1 MNPSLTPKEL
11 RIASIGAMI
20 YVSIYALEAPF
31 RYMLALTKLN
41 QVILLRDLLIL
52 GPLVFIAAA
61 QLNRR
66 ALDPVFLIFGFL
78 LSFQSVVFYLNNHV
92 TTPIVIGAKMFL
104 NVLTGLLLAAA
115 LINGKPW
122 MVRWLTILFI
132 LSCAGLLMEK
142 FLLDFPWVGMTVN
155 IGGLEVPISLDWQS
169 GGDLEKRV
177 GGFTRVS
184 INAASLVPFLGFA
197 IINKV
202 RRYLLRLLVA
212 LLVVVCVALTTQKG
226 AVVACLAISCALL
239 LPRPL
244 RLTGLRCV
252 LLIGLAMQIV
262 LPFATNGMLMSEGS
276 GSVFSTSSFAARVLY
291 TWPAASRYIYDN
303 SLLVFGLGLGG
314 LGGPMRLVATD
325 ALWMYPDNMFLFV
338 IGYMGVFALVY
349 YGAILYAVWRS
360 LRLRLQDAE
369 GALAILGFVM
379 WYGVVVT
386 GIEDQVTALGLGA
399 SLGTL
404 LYAIRVPV
412 VETRPVANPAEL
424 PSLGS
429 SRRA

>member
-1 MNPSLTPKEL
+1 MNPSLTAKEL
-11 RIASIGAMI
+11 RITLVCAVI
-20 YVSIYALEAPF
+20 YVTIYALEAPF

-41 QVILLRDLLIL
+41 QLILLRDLLIL
-52 GPLVFIAAA
+52 GPLVFVAAA
-61 QLNRR
+61 QINRR
-66 ALDPVFLIFGFL
+66 KLDPVFLVFGFL
-78 LSFQSVVFYLNNHV
+78 LSFQAMVFYVNSHA
-92 TTPIVIGAKMFL
+92 TTPIIIGAKMFL
-104 NVLTGLLLAAA
+104 NILTGLLLASA

-122 MVRWLTILFI
+122 MVRWLAILFG

-142 FLLDFPWVGMTVN
+142 FLFEFPWVGMIVN
-155 IGGLEVPISLDWQS
+155 IGGLDVPISLDWQS

-197 IINKV
+197 IVNKV
-202 RRYLLRLLVA
+202 RSYPLRLLVV
-212 LLVVVCVALTTQKG
+212 LLVMLCVALTTQKG
-226 AVVACLAISCALL
+226 ALLACVAVSCALL
-239 LPRPL
+239 LPRPM

-252 LLIGLAMQIV
+252 LLAGLAAQIV
-262 LPFATNGMLMSEGS
+262 LPFMTNGMLMSEGS

-291 TWPAASRYIYDN
+291 TWPASTRYVYDN
-303 SLLVFGLGLGG
+303 SLLIFGVGLGG

-325 ALWMYPDNMFLFV
+325 ALWMYPDNMFIFV

-360 LRLRLQDAE
+360 LRLRLSEAE
-369 GALAILGFVM
+369 GALAILAFIM

-399 SLGTL
+399 SLGVL

-412 VETRPVANPAEL
+412 AETRPAGRSGEL
-424 PSLGS
+424 SEFEAGRS
-429 SRRA
+429 A